1 MNAEKKKAI
10 AARIVSSLVLLAF
23 LSPRPAAAQAATDTT
38 TRPDTSAASTRAYG
52 DSISQQA
59 QDTGRTKAAD
69 SVAAPDSTA
78 AQPNTPAKPTPQA
91 QPAPPPQPVDSAL
104 KTACRGAPAGAH
116 PPGLLLV
123 TFSDTLSQKQRVA
136 AVRKVGGALLGPAAA
151 GGDYVQVPP
160 DPASARA
167 AADSLIRTFGVLQIS
182 ERSCPAPAPPAP

>member
-1 MNAEKKKAI
+1 MNGERKNVAPTRI
-10 AARIVSSLVLLAF
+10 ASALAALTLLAV
-23 LSPRPAAAQAATDTT
+23 RPAAAQAATDTT
-38 TRPDTSAASTRAYG
+38 TRRDTSVASFRPYG
-52 DSISQQA
+52 DSVSQQA